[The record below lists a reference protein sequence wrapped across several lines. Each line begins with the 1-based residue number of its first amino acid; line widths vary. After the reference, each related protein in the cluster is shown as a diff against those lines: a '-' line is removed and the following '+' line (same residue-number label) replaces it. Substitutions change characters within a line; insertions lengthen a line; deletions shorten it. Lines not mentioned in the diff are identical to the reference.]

1 MESDEET
8 LRLDLKTDGKIV
20 ESQALWAGIKP
31 GMRVA
36 DLGFG
41 SGKTTLL
48 NLLAGISIPQQGE
61 IIAGETAVHDLSDAQ
76 RRNFRISQ
84 IGFIFQEFELIDYL
98 TVYENI
104 LYPYFINRFITLTS
118 EIRQRAKA
126 LAASLGIRSHLKQSV
141 KTLSQGEKQ
150 RVAIAR
156 AFATEPAV
164 LFADE
169 PTGNLDSRTGANIM
183 ELMFELNRSSSTT
196 LVLVTHD
203 QVLADRC
210 ERRLCLEAGELVRE

>member
-1 MESDEET
+1 MIKLNDIRFAYSQSAFH
-8 LRLDLKTDGKIV
+8 LRIPQLTITRGEKVAIV
-20 ESQALWAGIKP
+20 GAS
-31 GMRVA
+31 
-36 DLGFG
+36 G

-118 EIRQRAKA
+118 EIKQRAKA
-126 LAASLGIRSHLKQSV
+126 LAASLGIQSHLKQSV

-150 RVAIAR
+150 RVAICR
-156 AFATEPAV
+156 AMLSSPNY

-169 PTGNLDSRTGANIM
+169 PTGNLDPTNKATILN
-183 ELMFELNRSSSTT
+183 LLFEQAKQSNAT
-196 LVLVTHD
+196 LVMVTHD
-203 QVLADRC
+203 HTLLERFDRVIDVADITTEGRT
-210 ERRLCLEAGELVRE
+210 